1 MSTNVN
7 MDAMDAMDA
16 ENTSPAI
23 SPRRRW
29 LVALAWL
36 GAALLLLLV
45 FGMYLNPDFMLTMA
59 DQAWACF

>member
-1 MSTNVN
+1 
-7 MDAMDAMDA
+7 MDAMGA